1 MTAAF
6 RDLGAPV
13 AGLAAAP
20 VAGPAAAAGP
30 VGTLGLGGK
39 GDSLAALI
47 AAGFDVP
54 AGFAVTT
61 TALRQVVEHNGRRE
75 AVLAA
80 LGRLDPHTLPEV
92 VVDLAAALDGLEW
105 PAHLLAELTEQVREL
120 RGVQGVGGGRFAVR
134 SSALAEDGA
143 ALSFAG
149 QYRTLLEIE
158 ADDVAAAVLD
168 CYRSLFDAHVLHYHL
183 DHGVPVDPDAMT
195 VLVQHLVEA
204 EVSGVTFTVNPVTGH
219 DTELVIEAVRGLGED
234 LVAGRV
240 RPVRYVRDWF
250 GRTTAT
256 IASAA
261 DHPAGGPLSD
271 AQLDAVADV
280 CLRVQRHYG
289 FPVDVEWAIA
299 DDAVRLLQA
308 RPITRLGYAGIR
320 DQWTTANF
328 KDSGVSATV
337 CAPFMWSLYE
347 YVWEDWLPT
356 YLLDSALLHP
366 RELRRVGDLFYGR
379 VYWNLSVV
387 KRAMEVAPGYR
398 ERAFDAELGVKITYA
413 GNGTVTKLSPRTLA
427 RVAKVALRQRAI
439 VAARRAAAPELLT
452 ELLGRYDAR
461 LAELTGAAS
470 AADVKSRWRQV
481 VVTDYHRS
489 EGVYFWQVFINQ
501 VHLALDRD
509 AIASVVGHDG
519 YLDLIA
525 GLDDVSHLRPF
536 YDAWA
541 LTRRLR
547 ADPDALAWWRGTDPD
562 EIVAAL
568 DTGSLEHRLDEA
580 RAMIDRFG
588 YHSVREIDVTHPDFD
603 ADHRPVVAMIL
614 DTLGLDDG
622 HDPHADRHR
631 LTQRRADTLARA
643 RARLVRRVAGREVG
657 RHRYA
662 AFARRVT
669 RTRQLLWWREEF
681 RDCST
686 RQYHLIRVASVRL
699 GEVLVAES
707 VLERADDVWYA
718 KAFDLVAFLDGS
730 MSADELRRQV
740 SRNRAYYDS
749 FRNHAPENEIG
760 HAFDGAGQVLPE
772 TPGAVLGIGSSTG
785 SVTGTARVITGLAD
799 IGRLNPGEILVT
811 TFTDTGWASK
821 FALIS
826 GVVTE
831 YGGILCHAATISRE
845 YGIPCVVAATGCT
858 TRIPDGA
865 TIHVDGPSGQII
877 VLSEGR

>member
-1 MTAAF
+1 MTAVLV
-6 RDLGAPV
+6 DLRT
-13 AGLAAAP
+13 
-20 VAGPAAAAGP
+20 P
-30 VGTLGLGGK
+30 VGGLGGK
-39 GDSLAALI
+39 GDSLAELI

-54 AGFAVTT
+54 PGFAVTA
-61 TALRQVVEHNGRRE
+61 TALRRVVEHNGRRE
-75 AVLAA
+75 AVQRA
-80 LGRLDPHTLPEV
+80 LSRLDKNNLPEAA
-92 VVDLAAALDGLEW
+92 VDLETALAGLEW
-105 PAHLLAELTEQVREL
+105 PAGLLAALSDQVRDL
-120 RGVQGVGGGRFAVR
+120 HGKPGGRFAVR

-158 ADDVAAAVLD
+158 PADVADAVLD
-168 CYRSLFDAHVLHYHL
+168 CYRSLFDEHVLHYHL
-183 DHGVPVDPDAMT
+183 DHGVPTDPDAMT
-195 VLVQHLVEA
+195 VIVQQMVDA

-219 DTELVIEAVRGLGED
+219 DTELVIEAVRGLGDD

-250 GRTTAT
+250 GRTTGT
-256 IASAA
+256 ITTSA
-261 DHPAGGPLSD
+261 DHPADGPLSD
-271 AQLDAVADV
+271 DHVDAVAHA

-299 DDAVRLLQA
+299 DGKVALLQA
-308 RPITRLGYAGIR
+308 RAITRLGYAGIR

-347 YVWEDWLPT
+347 YIWEDWLPK
-356 YLLDSALLHP
+356 YLLDSALLRP
-366 RELRRVGDLFYGR
+366 RDLRRLGDMFYGR

-387 KRAMEVAPGYR
+387 KRAMAVAPGYR
-398 ERAFDAELGVKITYA
+398 ERAFDAELGVKITY
-413 GNGTVTKLSPRTLA
+413 GDDGTVTSVTPRTLV
-427 RVAKVALRQRAI
+427 RVAKVALRQRKI
-439 VAARRAAAPELLT
+439 VAERRATATALLSELLAT
-452 ELLGRYDAR
+452 YAAR
-461 LAELTGAAS
+461 LADLADAS
-470 AADVKSRWRQV
+470 STEEVKRLWRQI

-501 VHLALDRD
+501 VHLALARD
-509 AIASVVGHDG
+509 AIVAVAGHDG
-519 YLDLIA
+519 YLDLIG

-541 LTRRLR
+541 LSRRLR
-547 ADPDALAWWRGTDPD
+547 ANPDDLAWWRSAGPD

-568 DTGSLEHRLDEA
+568 DAGSPDHRLGEV
-580 RAMIDRFG
+580 RGLIERYG

-603 ADHRPVVAMIL
+603 ADHRPVVGMIL
-614 DTLGLDDG
+614 DTLDLDDD
-622 HDPHADRHR
+622 HDP
-631 LTQRRADTLARA
+631 RADPHHLKGRRSDALARA
-643 RARLVRRVAGREVG
+643 RGRLVRRVAGREVG
-657 RHRYA
+657 RRRYD

-669 RTRQLLWWREEF
+669 RTREMLWWREEF

-686 RQYHLIRVASVRL
+686 RQYHLIRLASLRL

-707 VLERADDVWYA
+707 VMERADDIWCV
-718 KAFDLVAFLDGS
+718 KVFDLVAFLDGS

-740 SRNRAYYDS
+740 ARNRDYYDS
-749 FRNHAPENEIG
+749 FRNHDPENEIG
-760 HAFDGAGQVLPE
+760 HAFDGASKVLPD
-772 TPGAVLGIGSSTG
+772 TPGAISGIGSSTG
-785 SVTGTARVITGLAD
+785 SVTGTARVIAGLDD

-811 TFTDTGWASK
+811 TFTDTGWTSK

-831 YGGILCHAATISRE
+831 YGGILCHAATVSRE

-865 TIHVDGPSGQII
+865 TIHVDGPSGQIV
-877 VLSEGR
+877 VLSEGG